1 MAKFLTLDSM
11 KHLILLQTL
20 AAVCLSVPLLAQPTN
35 VNVPARTLESYVG
48 QYELTPGFVLTIRK
62 EADRLT
68 GQATGQPRLG
78 LTARSETDFQVSGV
92 DASVTFMKDKD
103 GKVTQLVL
111 HQNGDHEAR
120 KISGDVPKDRVAIK
134 LDPKI
139 LDAYVGQYELAP
151 EATFTIRKD
160 GEKLRAQ
167 LTGQASVPILPESE
181 TNFFYTVVDAQ
192 LTFVKDA
199 KGKVTELVL
208 HQNGDKTAKKISDE
222 VPPVRGPDLSK
233 IPARDPK
240 ADARLVDLT
249 GKYNALLTEQ
259 WHPDAQGLPPG
270 ANHLGSLPRGIQ
282 KLGGID
288 FDIRGV
294 IQLAGTQAEAAG
306 AAFPEAQTG
315 IKLGRKCKRLHFL
328 QAAGWQAEDGKVIG
342 RYVLHYAGGEKAS
355 FDVVY
360 GADTLDWW
368 KGTAE
373 AKPPQSATV
382 AWTGSNPATEALGSS
397 LRLFKRTYDNP
408 KPDLTIQTLD
418 FVSTRAESAPFL
430 VALTLED

>member
-1 MAKFLTLDSM
+1 M
-11 KHLILLQTL
+11 KNLVLLQTL
-20 AAVCLSVPLLAQPTN
+20 AAVCLSASLMAQPSSLN
-35 VNVPARTLESYVG
+35 IPAKTLEGYVG

-62 EADRLT
+62 EADHLT
-68 GQATGQPRLG
+68 GQATGQPRLR

-92 DASVTFMKDKD
+92 DASLTFVKDTD

-151 EATFTIRKD
+151 GQVFTIRRD

-167 LTGQASVPILPESE
+167 LTDQPSVPIQPESE
-181 TNFFYTVVDAQ
+181 TDFFYAVVDAQ

-208 HQNGDKTAKKISDE
+208 HQNGDKTAKRISDE

-233 IPARDPK
+233 IPARDSK
-240 ADARLVDLT
+240 ADVRLADLT

-259 WHPDAQGLPPG
+259 WHPDAQGIPAG

-282 KLGGID
+282 KLGGTE
-288 FDIRGV
+288 FDVRGV
-294 IQLAGTQAEAAG
+294 IQLTGSLAESAG
-306 AAFPEAQTG
+306 AAFPVSQTG
-315 IKLGRKCKRLHFL
+315 IKLGRKCKHLHFL

-342 RYVLHYAGGEKAS
+342 KYVLHYTGGETATLNI
-355 FDVVY
+355 VY
-360 GADTLDWW
+360 GTDTIDWW
-368 KGTAE
+368 KSSGD
-373 AKPPQSATV
+373 AKPPKSATV
-382 AWTGSNPATEALGSS
+382 GWAGSNPATEALGSS
-397 LRLFKRTYDNP
+397 LWLFKRTYDNP
-408 KPDLTIQTLD
+408 KPDLRIDSLD
-418 FVSTRAESAPFL
+418 FISSQAESAPFL
-430 VALTLED
+430 VALTVED

>member
-1 MAKFLTLDSM
+1 M
-11 KHLILLQTL
+11 KKNLILLQTL
-20 AAVCLSVPLLAQPTN
+20 VAVCLSTPLLAQTTN
-35 VNVPARTLESYVG
+35 VNVPAKTLESYVG
-48 QYELTPGFVLTIRK
+48 QYELMPGFVMTIRK

-68 GQATGQPRLG
+68 GQATGQPRLR

-92 DASVTFMKDKD
+92 DASLTFVKDKD

-120 KISGDVPKDRVAIK
+120 KISGEVPKDRVAIK

-151 EATFTIRKD
+151 EAIFTIRRD

-167 LTGQASVPILPESE
+167 LTGQPSVPILPESV
-181 TNFFYTVVDAQ
+181 TDFFYTVVDAQ

-208 HQNGDKTAKKISDE
+208 HQNGDKTAKKISNE

-233 IPARDPK
+233 VPARDPK

-259 WHPDAQGLPPG
+259 WHPDAQGIPAG

-288 FDIRGV
+288 FDVRGV
-294 IQLAGTQAEAAG
+294 IQLTGTQAEVAG

-315 IKLGRKCKRLHFL
+315 IRLGRKCKRLHFL

-342 RYVLHYAGGEKAS
+342 KYVLHYAGGETAS
-355 FDVVY
+355 LNIVY

-368 KGTAE
+368 KSAAE
-373 AKPPQSATV
+373 AKPPQSAAV
-382 AWTGSNPATEALGSS
+382 AWAGSSPATEAVGAS

-408 KPDLTIQTLD
+408 KPDLTIETLD
-418 FVSTRAESAPFL
+418 FVSTQAESAPFL
-430 VALTLED
+430 VALTVED